1 MECFNN
7 LIGIRE
13 LCNTEAPKTS
23 IYLDDVGISL
33 TDVEAFITSQY
44 ATAKDYFDAKQNQA
58 VREMSQHIYNHF
70 QDRYIAT
77 SLIDS
82 HRLGIYSGTQTLYAG
97 QNYRGIQMKF
107 NQAESFYSVS
117 IGEISLLV
125 NYTGTIDLE
134 VWDLRQNKQLDTIQV
149 NTTQGEIST
158 VYLHKSYKSDKQ
170 PLNLFIGYDA
180 TMIDSFVTPIKA
192 GLCCGKVSCSNSFLS
207 SQGVEINGSK
217 YESNID
223 YLNHTSGMSLV
234 YDVVCDHT
242 SWICSHANSLALPL
256 AYKTAELFVADALY
270 NTSGERATNNHT
282 INIEQLKERY
292 NFYVSKYND
301 FLGGWL
307 GNMQLPSNRCFICNS
322 PTRQKII
329 LP

>member
-7 LIGIRE
+7 LIGVKA
-13 LCNTEAPKTS
+13 LCNSQTPKSS
-23 IYLDDVGISL
+23 IYLDDVGLSL
-33 TDVEAFITSQY
+33 NDIESFITSQY
-44 ATAKDYFDAKQNQA
+44 ATAKDYFSSKQTQA

-70 QDRYIAT
+70 QDKYLAT

-82 HRLGIYSGTQTLYAG
+82 HRLGIYNGTQTLYAG

-107 NQAESFYSVS
+107 NQADSFYSVS

-125 NYTGTIDLE
+125 DYTGTIDVE
-134 VWDLRQNKQLDTIQV
+134 VWDLRQNKQLDMIQV
-149 NTTQGEIST
+149 DTTAGGIST
-158 VYLHKSYKSDKQ
+158 VYLHKSFKSDKQ

-180 TMIDSFVTPIKA
+180 TGIDAYVTPIKA
-192 GLCCGKVSCSNSFLS
+192 GLCCGKVSCANSYLS
-207 SQGVEINGSK
+207 SQGVEIVGTK

-223 YLNHTSGMSLV
+223 YLNHTAGLSIV
-234 YDVVCDHT
+234 YDVKCDHT
-242 SWICSHANSLALPL
+242 SWICSHAESLALPL

-282 INIEQLKERY
+282 INIEQLQERFT
-292 NFYVSKYND
+292 FYMNKYNE
-301 FLGGWL
+301 FMGGWL
-307 GNMQLPSNRCFICNS
+307 GNMKLPNNRCFVCNS
-322 PTRQKII
+322 QTRHKIT